1 MMLEA
6 MTALLSLPRVI
17 SHRLSRSRMTVTR
30 KRFSC
35 SSTMLP
41 LMDPMAQHS
50 VFRAPQLHSMPFSCA
65 AGPREDQ
72 LRDPGT
78 AEALQSPE
86 AVSWLICHADGA
98 DVLAKH
104 VQRAPA
110 GTLRLR
116 AAQSRHAWP
125 RVSGLLDEMQDHQ
138 ICTYASLRCMGLA
151 AAWSSPAD
159 SARLLGSRPLP
170 VKYWECM
177 RGLPSAAHLQP
188 ELLQHLALCV
198 VMVQVAEVHQGLVH
212 GLIPRQRVCVLHRLA
227 HDVSILVLHHDD
239 LQPCQE
245 SIAAAP
251 TSDVRS
257 DAVS

>member
-125 RVSGLLDEMQDHQ
+125 RVSGLLDEMRDHQ
-138 ICTYASLRCMGLA
+138 ICTYASLRCMGWQQHGAPLLTLPGSWA
-151 AAWSSPAD
+151 PAHCLSSTGNACEGFPAQLTCSRSFSSIWLSVSSWSRWLRYTRVSCMVLYRA
-159 SARLLGSRPLP
+159 SVSVSFIVSRTMFPFSSSTTMTCSR
-170 VKYWECM
+170 VKK
-177 RGLPSAAHLQP
+177 
-188 ELLQHLALCV
+188 V
-198 VMVQVAEVHQGLVH
+198 
-212 GLIPRQRVCVLHRLA
+212 
-227 HDVSILVLHHDD
+227 
-239 LQPCQE
+239 
-245 SIAAAP
+245 
-251 TSDVRS
+251 
-257 DAVS
+257 